1 MAPNLKK
8 LQAIRA
14 IAYDLDG
21 VATDGSIIVSGPTPE
36 DLVRVVNAKDSFAS
50 RVAALKGFIVAVIS
64 GGKTEALRTR
74 CIHMGVR
81 EENLYLGARG
91 KLALFNDFCE
101 RNGLDPSEVAY
112 FGDDIPD
119 VQVLRACGLGFAPAD
134 AAEEAKAAAD
144 YVTKLPGGRG
154 CIREGIEMI
163 MRAQGKW
170 HFEED
175 SYDVIY

>member
-1 MAPNLKK
+1 MAPNLK
-8 LQAIRA
+8 AIRA

-50 RVAALKGFIVAVIS
+50 RVAAQKGFIVSVIS

-81 EENLYLGARG
+81 EENLYLGVRG
-91 KLALFNDFCE
+91 KLAVFQEFCS

-119 VQVLRACGLGFAPAD
+119 TQVLRACGFGIAPAD
-134 AAEEAKAAAD
+134 AAQEAKDAAD
-144 YVTKLPGGRG
+144 YVTTVPGGRG

-163 MRAQGKW
+163 LKAQDKW
-170 HFEED
+170 RFDED
-175 SYDVIY
+175 RYDLLY